1 MNELHS
7 RFGELLKLERE
18 RRGMALSTVS
28 SELKVPED
36 TLIKIESGQ
45 ADSLPPGPYLAL
57 FSKSYAE
64 YLGIDYAKTV
74 EAIREDL
81 GESLE
86 PVTPEDTQQGE
97 TQGKSDRPVP
107 EFSTANTRKPRRQT
121 GLVMGGGV
129 IVVVFLAV
137 IYLVFFEGER
147 DLTSQNEV
155 ISPAPDS
162 TNLWHDSTSDQYALQ
177 EFGDDSAGFSGS
189 DSLRLTITAHDS
201 SWATVLAD
209 DDTALFEMLAP
220 ERPYNVSASER
231 LVVTFGVPEVVDVL
245 LDGYPANLA
254 RARTGYISRVLIDHD
269 SRDRFYIHQERDG
282 TGDSVS
288 SAEETGTTPR

>member
-1 MNELHS
+1 MNELHT
-7 RFGELLKLERE
+7 RFGDLLKLERE
-18 RRGMALSTVS
+18 RRGIALSTVS

-36 TLIKIESGQ
+36 TLLKIESGQ

-64 YLGIDYAKTV
+64 FLGIDYAKTV

-86 PVTPEDTQQGE
+86 PVESEDTQQDEAPG
-97 TQGKSDRPVP
+97 QSDKPVP
-107 EFSTANTRKPRRQT
+107 EYRTASTRTPRKQT

-129 IVVVFLAV
+129 IVVAFLAV

-147 DLTSQNEV
+147 DQVSQNEG
-155 ISPAPDS
+155 IYPEAESANMWRDS
-162 TNLWHDSTSDQYALQ
+162 TEDHSVLE
-177 EFGDDSAGFSGS
+177 EFGNDSAGFSAS
-189 DSLRLTITAHDS
+189 DSLKLTITAHDG

-209 DDTALFEMLAP
+209 DDTALFQMLTP
-220 ERPYNVSASER
+220 ERPYNVSANER
-231 LVVTFGVPEVVDVL
+231 LVVTIGVPEVVDVL
-245 LDGYPANLA
+245 LDGFPANLA
-254 RARTGYISRVLIDHD
+254 KGATGDISRVLIDHD
-269 SRDRFYIHQERDG
+269 SRDRFYIQQERDR

-288 SAEETGTTPR
+288 PAEKTGTIPR